1 MAGTGMI
8 GPILALHLT
17 ITPSVI
23 AVTERIVT
31 AVTYEDVP
39 PEVARVSI
47 HGWEDE
53 ASPVP
58 VASGVERQGGRLIVR
73 AASGRRSVVLLE
85 RADGAYLMD
94 GPFLWPA
101 ADTGR
106 VLDRRWRR
114 TIAVASSDPI
124 PGATAVE
131 WVSTGP
137 ESGTQWPRCFR
148 SGERL
153 WTCWGAAVGEP
164 GVIVCRV
171 LDRVWWTVVSR
182 GPAPS
187 LRSSN
192 WGRLLLVPEASGDQ
206 SELRVRFAHPVTQ
219 SSQRRPG
226 VRLETAEVTA
236 AQSTSIAKGA
246 VWVSG
251 EGVPPDAWI
260 DVRTAHFGPA
270 YLALQDVAGGSPS
283 LPLTVRLEETRAVDG
298 IAMGVRDEPAG
309 GAMVTLFRLIDPPR
323 SAGDPSREKPRRV
336 FVAETI
342 ADAGGA
348 FHIDGAGDAE
358 YEVVA
363 WHPQLGRASAM
374 LPRPPGVFSVR
385 LESPGTVRGRV
396 LIAGKPLP
404 GVDVISLPGPEAF
417 RRADDLVDLKGGDTR
432 TGTDGRFAV
441 MLATGGGGE
450 LRVGGGTLPIKRIP
464 LPRAPAPVL
473 DLGDIELGSP
483 LEFTIVLDQDSTCEL
498 RATGPIG
505 QSGLQI
511 VPAIRTGPG
520 LFRMVLPEPGLWA
533 FGLFCGRDEHAL
545 APSTVQISSANAG
558 KEVRFSIR

>member
-8 GPILALHLT
+8 GAILALQLT
-17 ITPSVI
+17 TAPPVV
-23 AVTERIVT
+23 AVAERTVT

-58 VASGVERQGGRLIVR
+58 VAAGVERQGDRLIVR
-73 AASGRRSVVLLE
+73 AASGRRSLVLFE
-85 RADGAYLMD
+85 RADGAYLVD
-94 GPFLWPA
+94 GPFWWPA
-101 ADTGR
+101 TDAGR

-114 TIAVASSDPI
+114 TIAVASPEPI
-124 PGATAVE
+124 PDATAFE
-131 WVSTGP
+131 WVSAGS
-137 ESGTQWPRCFR
+137 ESGVEWPRCFR

-164 GVIVCRV
+164 GVIVCRAV
-171 LDRVWWTVVSR
+171 DRVWWTVVSR
-182 GPAPS
+182 GPAPN

-192 WGRLLLVPEASGDQ
+192 WGRLLLVPEGSGDQ
-206 SELRVRFAHPVTQ
+206 SELRVRFAHPVAQ
-219 SSQRRPG
+219 SSQRLPG
-226 VRLETAEVTA
+226 VRLETADVTA
-236 AQSTSIAKGA
+236 AQSTSVARGA

-251 EGVPPDAWI
+251 EGVPSSGWI
-260 DVRTAHFGPA
+260 EVRTAHFGPA

-283 LPLTVRLEETRAVDG
+283 LPLTVRLEETRVVDG
-298 IAMGVRDEPAG
+298 IAVGVRDQPAS

-323 SAGDPSREKPRRV
+323 SARDPSRERPRRV

-342 ADAGGA
+342 ADAGGT

-374 LPRPPGVFSVR
+374 LPRTPGVFTVR

-396 LIAGKPLP
+396 LIAGKPLAA
-404 GVDVISLPGPEAF
+404 VDVISLPGPEAF

-432 TGTDGRFAV
+432 TGPDGRFAV
-441 MLATGGGGE
+441 MLAAGGGGE
-450 LRVGGGTLPIKRIP
+450 LRVGGGTVPIKRIP

-483 LEFTIVLDQDSTCEL
+483 LEITIVLDQDSTCEL
-498 RATGPIG
+498 RATGPVG

-511 VPAIRTGPG
+511 VPGVRTGPG
-520 LFRMVLPEPGLWA
+520 LFRMILPEPGLWA
-533 FGLFCGRDEHAL
+533 FGLFCGRDERPL
-545 APSTVQISSANAG
+545 APSTVQIGSANAG